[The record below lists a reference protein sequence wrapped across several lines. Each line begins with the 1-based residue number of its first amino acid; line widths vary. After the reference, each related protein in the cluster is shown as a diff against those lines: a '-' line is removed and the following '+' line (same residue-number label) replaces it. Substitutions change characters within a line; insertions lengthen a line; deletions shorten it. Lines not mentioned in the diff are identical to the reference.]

1 MENTSAATN
10 AQDEA
15 ASSTKSGAC
24 FSPIEGAET
33 LDNGGLNGIFAAPD
47 LEPEESDDADDEPG
61 DEGTGVTLG
70 RSQASTASLSPRK
83 PGIEPSPRTPRR
95 DDGSELSESTG
106 GMSLEPSPA
115 LDRPI
120 ARIALPTSLVIPG
133 ELGPDLGLMRGEV
146 TRICAL
152 GY

>member
-10 AQDEA
+10 AQNEA
-15 ASSTKSGAC
+15 TSSTKSGTC
-24 FSPIEGAET
+24 FSPMKGAET
-33 LDNGGLNGIFAAPD
+33 LDNG
-47 LEPEESDDADDEPG
+47 EQESDDADDEPG
-61 DEGTGVTLG
+61 DEGTGVALG
-70 RSQASTASLSPRK
+70 RSQASTTSLSPEK
-83 PGIEPSPRTPRR
+83 PGIEPSPRTPRG

-115 LDRPI
+115 LNRPI
-120 ARIALPTSLVIPG
+120 ARIALPTSLVIPS
-133 ELGPDLGLMRGEV
+133 ELGPDLGLIRGEV